1 MPDKEIERH
10 PDKQPSHS
18 AMNIV
23 DRGDDVVW
31 TLRVRGLG
39 VVMLRGS
46 GAAWHGVSIFT
57 EDELQFD

>member
-1 MPDKEIERH
+1 
-10 PDKQPSHS
+10 
-18 AMNIV
+18 MNIV